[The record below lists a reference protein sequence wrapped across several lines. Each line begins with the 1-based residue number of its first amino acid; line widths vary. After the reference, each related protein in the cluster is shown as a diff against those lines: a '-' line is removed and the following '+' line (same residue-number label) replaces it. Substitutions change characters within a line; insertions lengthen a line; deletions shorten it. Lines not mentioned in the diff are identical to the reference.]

1 MKSLVNLS
9 RKQLMGEMIFFLNV
23 VTLSSQNLRKLKN
36 LVVVVVLILTNE
48 HIHEQMGEIVTH
60 FHPSPILL

>member
-36 LVVVVVLILTNE
+36 LVVVVVLILT
-48 HIHEQMGEIVTH
+48 IHEQMGEIVTH